1 MPQNIVE
8 TAREAGT
15 FHTLLTAAEAT
26 GVGGALANGR
36 MTSAQIRH
44 DSEPKTVEGALRAI
58 AVNGGVSA
66 DDAPVIQVDVE
77 AENGVIHVID
87 RVLMPAA

>member
-8 TAREAGT
+8 TAGEAGT

-44 DSEPKTVEGALRAI
+44 DSEPKTVEGGLLAI
-58 AVNGGVSA
+58 AVDGGVTV
-66 DDAPVIQVDVE
+66 DDATVIQADLE
-77 AENGVIHVID
+77 AGTPSIHIID
-87 RVLMPAA
+87 RGPIPAA

>member
-1 MPQNIVE
+1 MPQNK
-8 TAREAGT
+8 

-36 MTSAQIRH
+36 MTPAQIR
-44 DSEPKTVEGALRAI
+44 TV
-58 AVNGGVSA
+58 
-66 DDAPVIQVDVE
+66 DDASVIQADVE

>member
-8 TAREAGT
+8 IAREAGT

-26 GVGGALANGR
+26 GFGGALANGR
-36 MTSAQIRH
+36 MTSAQMRH

-58 AVNGGVSA
+58 AVNGGVTV
-66 DDAPVIQVDVE
+66 DDATVIQADVE